1 MNYKNIKIEAKKN
14 LKRNYFK
21 NVLVVFLCSILL
33 YGGLNL
39 TTKNILEVDLRNKS
53 NVEKVNNYKE
63 NSEILDELLS
73 KSDKEKKYEE
83 YISNNYTHGV
93 ISKILNE
100 VTKTNSPVFTLLNGI
115 NKILGGKISAAIII
129 ILANILIIL
138 IRVFFLKVV
147 EVGKNRY
154 FLEERRYKVELDSCL
169 YPYKKKKNFKM
180 SLILLKKE
188 IYLFLWSFTIIGFFI
203 KLYEYSMIP
212 YILAENPNISSKDAF
227 TLSKELTNNQKF
239 NMFKIDLTL
248 LVYKIL
254 GLFTFNLLNIFY
266 TNIYKETIYS
276 EIYIKLRNNKKDN
289 LELGYL
295 LNDELLNINEIKDTS
310 YPKEERTSSL
320 LHIDYDKNYSLTS
333 YILLFF
339 TFSIIGWMWE
349 VILHLV
355 NNGVF
360 VNRGTMH
367 GPWLPIYGWGGLTIL
382 ILLKSFR
389 KKPWKLFF
397 MSFLTCGII
406 EYSTAW
412 YLETFKHLRYWNYNG
427 YFLNIK
433 GRVCLEGL
441 ILFGLGGMVFT
452 YLLAPLLDNLFKK
465 LTPKVTKIICIILI
479 TSYLVDFVYT
489 IAFKPN
495 TGKGVSSPVKK
506 VVESNSDNQ
515 IVFNY

>member
-1 MNYKNIKIEAKKN
+1 M
-14 LKRNYFK
+14 
-21 NVLVVFLCSILL
+21 
-33 YGGLNL
+33 
-39 TTKNILEVDLRNKS
+39 
-53 NVEKVNNYKE
+53 
-63 NSEILDELLS
+63 
-73 KSDKEKKYEE
+73 
-83 YISNNYTHGV
+83 YI
-93 ISKILNE
+93 
-100 VTKTNSPVFTLLNGI
+100 
-115 NKILGGKISAAIII
+115 
-129 ILANILIIL
+129 
-138 IRVFFLKVV
+138 
-147 EVGKNRY
+147 
-154 FLEERRYKVELDSCL
+154 
-169 YPYKKKKNFKM
+169 
-180 SLILLKKE
+180 
-188 IYLFLWSFTIIGFFI
+188 
-203 KLYEYSMIP
+203 
-212 YILAENPNISSKDAF
+212 
-227 TLSKELTNNQKF
+227 
-239 NMFKIDLTL
+239 
-248 LVYKIL
+248 KIL

-276 EIYIKLRNNKKDN
+276 EIYINLRNNKKDN

-295 LNDELLNINEIKDTS
+295 LNDELLNINEIKDTN

-389 KKPWKLFF
+389 KKPYKLFF